1 MRQFMSKCYSR
12 KKVGSAAPIYSR
24 LRLQYNH
31 EHAMTGPI
39 VGHGQLIGMVHFAR
53 TSGYPAFD
61 AKDLANLSALC
72 AHLSA
77 QRALYVFAQSDLH
90 QNGQLD

>member
-1 MRQFMSKCYSR
+1 
-12 KKVGSAAPIYSR
+12 
-24 LRLQYNH
+24 
-31 EHAMTGPI
+31 MTGPI

-53 TSGYPAFD
+53 TSDYPAFD

-77 QRALYVFAQSDLH
+77 TLALLRVRSKRHTSEWATRVDGTGTTDCGISGERIDEC
-90 QNGQLD
+90 GDWGRTLDHTKFR

>member
-12 KKVGSAAPIYSR
+12 KKVGSAAPIYIHGCG
-24 LRLQYNH
+24 LQYNH

-39 VGHGQLIGMVHFAR
+39 VGHGQLIEWCTR

-72 AHLSA
+72 AHH
-77 QRALYVFAQSDLH
+77 R
-90 QNGQLD
+90 QL